1 MTIPTGPDSQL
12 STGIIGSRQ
21 LVAVQTFA
29 IARLTSDPVALIPG
43 TFIAVTGR
51 GPKDSNES
59 GKTSFLAA
67 VALLMGDPEWQITS
81 NGTAN
86 TVNLLFEPVIAGA
99 STQLVDAADRG
110 YIAGVFAESD
120 GSRPHSVWLQISN
133 DSPHVQ
139 VRHHPGAHLLTDGT
153 DDERHRAAP
162 AFYQQLGVEALGSS
176 EYANQLYGRSPKV
189 LAYVASRGQVR
200 SRPSLLKLEAGTYS
214 PDHIGDALI
223 TLSGRSS
230 LLEHDKGQ
238 RKALDD
244 KRDKYAKALQRHEQA
259 LAREDTMLREA
270 EARDE
275 LRRKIGSAEAD
286 RRAAL
291 ARILLDETAQLRS
304 AEILLPQTA
313 ATLKTTTDLL
323 GDLEAQKTDAS
334 NLTGLERACETA
346 DQTKNQ
352 CLTDLTNAQT
362 EERRLVEELAKAQ
375 KALDEART
383 LSAAHT
389 GETAAALQEQLTLLA
404 QQMAEAEINRGIAQR
419 DTLNYADQLSKAE
432 QGQAGLAGEVLH
444 ALAAEE
450 DITGVGLLD
459 QIDLDDQ
466 MRDRWEAALHP
477 WRDAVCVAHTDL
489 PAALTALT
497 ALPGAVLIT
506 EDPGRTATATAPT
519 CHATTWP
526 EGVRSAPEP
535 ARQFLHA
542 LAAQTQWIQQPPHS
556 SVDALGVHIVG
567 SFPNP
572 TVGRDAL
579 CAQLRARHD
588 EALLGQQRAENLLE
602 HLARRVTL
610 AEAELTRAQ
619 AFEALTQLQKDH
631 SEATDRLTRRRRSLP
646 QVATLLEEAVDA
658 WAMAKTALSGRKQRI
673 EELERRI
680 LETKI
685 TFQNCDRERRE
696 QEAVIERDGASTAA
710 ADLGLDAEA
719 ARTLLNWPA
728 DWLPTQY
735 TQLLNEAP
743 LPPAAPH
750 GEPPRERRSAAQ
762 LHMSANATVDGCMV
776 ALTLR
781 AATSGYPTVALAHA
795 SRFDDADPDAK
806 ADTALQALSE
816 WLTDNEAADADI
828 HTTVEKVRAE
838 RLEENAFISRSVESL
853 AEELRHTQES
863 IIQRVAGALD
873 NITTALDQLNR
884 NAGLFGADL
893 HYQIDPPTD
902 TDHSWRCSVTPR
914 WRRNPNGP
922 MLAYDTVTNTAQEK
936 LFSIH
941 LVLAA
946 LLAAPH
952 AQGRVLVLDE
962 LGDSLGQEHR
972 REVLSAIT
980 NVSTAHGITVLGT
993 CQDTLMRDVAPVC
1006 GQILYFQYPSK
1017 SEYLNRPTRMFGY
1030 DSQVG
1035 RVELTAELLTRRLTR

>member
-1 MTIPTGPDSQL
+1 MTAPTGLDSHL
-12 STGIIGSRQ
+12 STGIISSRQ

-29 IARLTSDPVALIPG
+29 IARLTSDPVALVPG
-43 TFIAVTGR
+43 TFVAVTGR

-67 VALLMGDPEWQITS
+67 VALLLGDPEWQITS

-139 VRHHPGAHLLTDGT
+139 VRHHPGVHLLTDGT

-162 AFYQQLGVEALGSS
+162 DFYQQLGVEALGSS
-176 EYANQLYGRSPKV
+176 EYAQLLYGRSPKV

-230 LLEHDKGQ
+230 LLEHDKEQ

-244 KRDKYAKALQRHEQA
+244 KRAKYAKALQRHEDA
-259 LAREDTMLREA
+259 LAREDSLLSDA

-275 LRRKIGSAEAD
+275 LRRKIGSAEGD

-291 ARILLDETAQLRS
+291 ARTLLDETTRLRS
-304 AEILLPQTA
+304 AEVLLPQTA
-313 ATLKTTTDLL
+313 VALKTATDLL
-323 GDLEAQKTDAS
+323 EDLDSQKTAAS
-334 NLTGLERACETA
+334 DLTALKRTCVTA
-346 DQTKNQ
+346 EQAKAR
-352 CLTDLTNAQT
+352 CLTELTNAQA
-362 EERRLVEELAKAQ
+362 EERHLAEELAAAQ

-389 GETAAALQEQLTLLA
+389 GETAAALQEQLTLLT
-404 QQMAEAEINRGIAQR
+404 QQTTEAEVTRGIAQR
-419 DTLNYADQLSKAE
+419 DAFHFADQLSRAE
-432 QGQAGLAGEVLH
+432 RGQAGFAGEVL
-444 ALAAEE
+444 ATLAAEE
-450 DITGVGLLD
+450 ILGVGLLD

-466 MRDRWEAALHP
+466 TRDRWEAALHP
-477 WRDAVCVAHTDL
+477 WRDAVCISHADL
-489 PAALTALT
+489 PVALKALT

-506 EDPGRTATATAPT
+506 EDPEWTADATLPVGHETVWPT
-519 CHATTWP
+519 
-526 EGVRSAPEP
+526 GIGSAPEP

-542 LAAQTQWIQQPPHS
+542 LGTQNQWTQQPPHAS
-556 SVDALGVHIVG
+556 IDALGVHIVG
-567 SFPNP
+567 SFPDP
-572 TVGRDAL
+572 TVGREAL
-579 CAQLRARHD
+579 CAQLRIRRD
-588 EALLGQQRAENLLE
+588 EARLTQKKAVNLLE
-602 HLARRVTL
+602 HLARRITL
-610 AEAELTRAQ
+610 AEADLRRAQ
-619 AFEALTQLQKDH
+619 AFEALPQLLKGHQ
-631 SEATDRLTRRRRSLP
+631 EATDELTYRRQTLP
-646 QVATLLEEAVDA
+646 QVTTLFEEAVDD
-658 WAMAKTALSGRKQRI
+658 WAMAKTALNGRRQRI
-673 EELERRI
+673 EELEWRI
-680 LETKI
+680 RDTNI
-685 TFQNCDRERRE
+685 TCQGCDAARRE
-696 QEAVIERDGASTAA
+696 QEAVIARDGASAAA
-710 ADLGLDAEA
+710 ADLGLDAEG
-719 ARTLLNWPA
+719 ARILLNWPA
-728 DWLPTQY
+728 DWLPTEF
-735 TQLLNEAP
+735 TRLLTEAP

-750 GEPPRERRSAAQ
+750 GEPARERRSAAQ
-762 LHMSANATVDGCMV
+762 LHMAANSTVDGCMV
-776 ALTLR
+776 ALSLQTR
-781 AATSGYPTVALAHA
+781 TSGYPTVALAHA
-795 SRFDDADPDAK
+795 SRLDDTDPGARADA
-806 ADTALQALSE
+806 AMQALSE

-828 HTTVEKVRAE
+828 HATVEKVRAE
-838 RLEENAFISRSVESL
+838 RLEENAFISRSVETL
-853 AEELRHTQES
+853 AEELRNTQEA
-863 IIQRVAGALD
+863 ITQRVGGALD
-873 NITTALDQLNR
+873 SITTALDQLNR
-884 NAGLFGADL
+884 DAGLFGADL

-902 TDHSWRCSVTPR
+902 TNHSWRCSVTPR

-980 NVSTAHGITVLGT
+980 KVATNHGITVLGT

-1030 DSQVG
+1030 DPEVG
-1035 RVELTAELLTRRLTR
+1035 RVELTAEQLTRRLTR

>member
-1 MTIPTGPDSQL
+1 VTIPTGPDSQL

-67 VALLMGDPEWQITS
+67 VALLLGDPEWQITS

-139 VRHHPGAHLLTDGT
+139 VRHQLGVHLLTDGT

-238 RKALDD
+238 RKALEE
-244 KRDKYAKALQRHEQA
+244 KRAKYAKALQRHEEA

-291 ARILLDETAQLRS
+291 ARSLLDETARLRS
-304 AEILLPQTA
+304 AEALLPQTA
-313 ATLKTTTDLL
+313 ATLKTTADLL
-323 GDLEAQKTDAS
+323 EHLEAQKAAAS
-334 NLTGLERACETA
+334 NLSALEQACETA
-346 DQTKNQ
+346 EQTKDQ

-362 EERRLVEELAKAQ
+362 EERHLGEELGEAQ

-383 LSAAHT
+383 LSAAHA
-389 GETAAALQEQLTLLA
+389 GETAAALQEELTLLA
-404 QQMAEAEINRGIAQR
+404 QQTAEAEINRGIAQR
-419 DTLNYADQLSKAE
+419 DAHTYADQLRKAE
-432 QGQAGLAGEVLH
+432 QGQAGLVGEVLH

-466 MRDRWEAALHP
+466 TRDRWEAALHP

-489 PAALTALT
+489 PAALEALND
-497 ALPGAVLIT
+497 LPGAVLIT
-506 EDPGRTATATAPT
+506 EGPGRNATATSPT
-519 CHATTWP
+519 SHETTWP
-526 EGVRSAPEP
+526 AGIRSAPEP

-542 LAAQTQWIQQPPHS
+542 LAAQTQWTQQPPHS
-556 SVDALGVHIVG
+556 SVDALGVHIIG

-572 TVGRDAL
+572 TVGRAAL
-579 CAQLRARHD
+579 CAHLRTRYD
-588 EALLGQQRAENLLE
+588 EALLSQQRAENLIK
-602 HLARRVTL
+602 HLARRITL
-610 AEAELTRAQ
+610 AEAELKRAQ
-619 AFEALTQLQKDH
+619 AFEALPQLVKDH
-631 SEATDRLTRRRRSLP
+631 REATDKLTHRRRTLP
-646 QVATLLEEAVDA
+646 QVATLLEEAVEA
-658 WAMAKTALSGRKQRI
+658 WAMAKAALSGRKQRI

-680 LETKI
+680 REKNVTL
-685 TFQNCDRERRE
+685 QNCDGERRE
-696 QEAVIERDGASTAA
+696 QEAVIARDGASTAA
-710 ADLGLDAEA
+710 AALGLDADA

-728 DWLPTQY
+728 DWLPTQH
-735 TQLLNEAP
+735 TQLLAEAP

-762 LHMSANATVDGCMV
+762 LHMAANATVDGCMV
-776 ALTLR
+776 ALSLR
-781 AATSGYPTVALAHA
+781 AGNSGYPTVALAHA
-795 SRFDDADPDAK
+795 SRLDSADLDAK
-806 ADTALQALSE
+806 ADAALQALSE
-816 WLTDNEAADADI
+816 WLTENEAADADI

-838 RLEENAFISRSVESL
+838 RLEENAFISRSVETL
-853 AEELRHTQES
+853 AEELRHTQEV
-863 IIQRVAGALD
+863 ITQRVAGALD

-884 NAGLFGADL
+884 DAGLFGADL

-980 NVSTAHGITVLGT
+980 KVATAHGITVLGT

-1030 DSQVG
+1030 DQQAG
-1035 RVELTAELLTRRLTR
+1035 RVELTAEQLTRRLAR